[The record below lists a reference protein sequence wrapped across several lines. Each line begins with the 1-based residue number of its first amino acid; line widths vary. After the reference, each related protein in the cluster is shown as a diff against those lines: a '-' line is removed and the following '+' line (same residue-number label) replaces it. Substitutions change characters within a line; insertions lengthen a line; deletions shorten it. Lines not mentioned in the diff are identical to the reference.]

1 MRTKTLAKYFNFTV
15 DNGEIIIRQGLTDIE
30 IAISTM
36 LNVVDDITEEEYK
49 ILKKTIGIMQ
59 KVEKK

>member
-1 MRTKTLAKYFNFTV
+1 MRTKTLAKYFNFTT

-30 IAISTM
+30 IAIGVM